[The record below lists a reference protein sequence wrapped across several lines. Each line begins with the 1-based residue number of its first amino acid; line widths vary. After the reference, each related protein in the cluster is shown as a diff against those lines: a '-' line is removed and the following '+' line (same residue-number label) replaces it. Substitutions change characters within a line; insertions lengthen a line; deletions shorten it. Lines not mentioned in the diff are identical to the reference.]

1 MRKLLRRLIHV
12 LATVLALLLVVIVV
26 FILAKDSLLKPLA
39 ERAVEEETGLR
50 AEITG
55 FKTALGSGA
64 LHVVDVKLYNSA
76 EFGGALMAIIP
87 ELALDLD
94 LTEAAQGSLHFRDL
108 KFNLTQLHVVRNTA
122 GRLNVEGVQKTIR
135 ERLHKRRRKKG
146 ERFEF
151 DFGGI
156 DRMQLTLG
164 NVYYTDLKHPNRRRT
179 LDLGVENEA
188 IVLKNE
194 DDLRHWAA
202 SMMLRI
208 VLQVAL
214 TPTDQG
220 PQTGTTPAGET
231 TLEKEPKSPPAPL
244 NPVPVPVPGPPP
256 KL

>member
-1 MRKLLRRLIHV
+1 MKKLLRRLVHV
-12 LATVLALLLVVIVV
+12 LATVLALLLVLIFV
-26 FILAKDSLLKPLA
+26 FILVKDSLLKPLA
-39 ERAVEEETGLR
+39 ERTIEEETGLR
-50 AEITG
+50 AEITD
-55 FKTALGSGA
+55 FKTTLGSGA
-64 LHVVDVKLYNSA
+64 LHLREVKLYNSA

-94 LTEAAQGSLHFRDL
+94 LTEAAQGRLHFRDL
-108 KFNLTQLHVVRNTA
+108 KFNLTQLDVVRNTT
-122 GRLNVEGVQKTIR
+122 GRLNIEGVQKTIR

-151 DFGGI
+151 EFGGI

-179 LDLGVENEA
+179 LDLAVENES
-188 IVLKNE
+188 IILKDE
-194 DDLRHWAA
+194 EDLRHWAA

-214 TPTDQG
+214 TPADHG

-231 TLEKEPKSPPAPL
+231 ILEKEPKQPPSSL
-244 NPVPVPVPGPPP
+244 NPVPVPAPRPP